1 MPCRAGSPG
10 LLSFTPRTVWPE
22 GPVRGYVKDLC
33 VFQGPRRWDRWGPH
47 AHALENPAGTS
58 ASGETSFPSPS
69 HLSKLSPLLHPAP
82 LAHLDNSMALSPPV
96 TDATL
101 TSWAPTST
109 PPPHLQ
115 RLTPRD
121 GPVSERA
128 PTSTPAFHLSSWL
141 PAAQHPLPPF
151 PQTAQEGV
159 SPVRSHPSSFMD
171 P

>member
-1 MPCRAGSPG
+1 MPGPSDAIGSQRTSWLP
-10 LLSFTPRTVWPE
+10 LPRPA
-22 GPVRGYVKDLC
+22 P
-33 VFQGPRRWDRWGPH
+33 
-47 AHALENPAGTS
+47 PAGGRVPPFTDPPAQAGTPGTNT
-58 ASGETSFPSPS
+58 ASSTLPHLPACSPPSFPSPS

-159 SPVRSHPSSFMD
+159 SPVRSHPSGFMD